1 VREGGWKPRDDEV
14 RDEKRQGVRD
24 THEGPRDKERVRAEG
39 CVRMRVERHA
49 RVYEKSKELEALR
62 NIQEGPGAEKWA
74 RAKGRPR
81 RSTGAQ

>member
-1 VREGGWKPRDDEV
+1 MREGGWKPRDDEI

-24 THEGPRDKERVRAEG
+24 
-39 CVRMRVERHA
+39 MRVERHA